1 MKSVVGDRCTQA
13 WSRKLVSPAP
23 AEHDEKEP
31 AAGDHAT
38 KWLATLRD
46 RVQFACLEFTYALAA
61 AVEAK
66 DSYTERHSLN
76 VRSYCSRIARR
87 LAVSPDELETVEIA
101 AVLHDVGKIGV
112 PDAILAKPGPLTPH
126 EFEIIQQHPVIGV
139 GILRNVTLL
148 QRVLPA
154 ILHHHERWDGG
165 GYPAGLAGER
175 IPRAARIL
183 HVADALDAMLSRRV
197 YKPPLSPQQARAEL
211 TDQRGRQ
218 FDPQVVDVAE
228 EGLGEGTPEDL
239 LLTHC

>member
-1 MKSVVGDRCTQA
+1 MESVVGDRCKQPWSRRLGLPTALERGENGTQA
-13 WSRKLVSPAP
+13 
-23 AEHDEKEP
+23 EHS
-31 AAGDHAT
+31 T
-38 KWLATLRD
+38 KWLANLRD
-46 RVQFACLEFTYALAA
+46 RVQFASLEITYALAA

-87 LAVSPDELETVEIA
+87 LGLSADELETVEIA

-112 PDAILAKPGPLTPH
+112 PDAILAKPGPLTPC
-126 EFEIIQQHPVIGV
+126 EYAVIQQHPVIGV

-175 IPRAARIL
+175 IPRSARIL
-183 HVADALDAMLSRRV
+183 HVADALDAMLSCRV
-197 YKPPLSPQQARAEL
+197 YKPSLSPEEARAEL

-228 EGLGEGTPEDL
+228 QGLGEGTSDDL
-239 LLTHC
+239 LLSHC